1 MNDLDILKRSYPKEQ
16 KVQKPKETGN
26 DIWDMMEGELI
37 ETQYGSVFKASISFP
52 FGFEVGKHKVQSP
65 AVHDLIR
72 KWAKLKD
79 IDFTPEEM
87 LFLDTETTGLSGG
100 TGTYVFMVGMGF
112 IRENSV
118 VIEQYF
124 LSNLGY
130 EKGMLEQV
138 VERARKFQIIVSFN
152 GKSFD
157 TNLLETRCILQGVD
171 FSWKRIPHLD
181 LLPLARRLWKHQLES
196 CALESLEYY
205 ILGSMRD
212 SSQDIWGGHIPQVYF
227 HYLDTHNAEE
237 IVNIFNHN
245 RSDILSMP
253 VLLHLISDELEV
265 PHSRQTHTE
274 FDLFAVGRL
283 YEEMGE
289 TQTAIDIYET
299 MLSTDNTAVLKQLS
313 FLFKKEQQLEKA
325 LKLWEEAAEKG
336 ELFAIRELAIF
347 AEHTGKNA
355 GEALK
360 WVEKALYYLENDSN
374 ENEKVLIDWNKRKD
388 RLLRRKG

>member
-1 MNDLDILKRSYPKEQ
+1 MLDIDILKRSIT
-16 KVQKPKETGN
+16 KVQQTKKAIETGN
-26 DIWDMMEGELI
+26 DIWDLMEGNLLKTEH
-37 ETQYGSVFKASISFP
+37 GSVFKATATYP
-52 FGFEVGKHKVQSP
+52 FGHKVGKHTVQSP

-79 IDFTPEEM
+79 IDFKPGEM
-87 LFLDTETTGLSGG
+87 LFLDTETTGLAGG
-100 TGTYVFMVGMGF
+100 TGTYVFMVGLGF
-112 IRENSV
+112 IREDSV
-118 VIEQYF
+118 CIEQYF
-124 LSNLGY
+124 LSDLSF
-130 EKGMLEQV
+130 EKGLLEQV
-138 VERARKFQIIVSFN
+138 VERVRKSKIIVSFN

-157 TNLLETRCILQGVD
+157 TNLLETRCIMQGIN
-171 FSWKRIPHLD
+171 FSWKKIPHLD

-265 PHSRQTHTE
+265 PHTRKTHTE

-283 YEEMGE
+283 YEEMGA
-289 TQTAIDIYET
+289 TQSATDIYKS
-299 MLSTDNTAVLKQLS
+299 MLSTENMPVKRQLS
-313 FLFKKEQQLEKA
+313 YLYKREQKLEEA

-355 GEALK
+355 KEALE
-360 WVEKALYYLENDSN
+360 WVEKALYFIENDSN
-374 ENEKVLIDWNKRKD
+374 ENEKVLADWNKRKE
-388 RLLRRKG
+388 RLLKKA